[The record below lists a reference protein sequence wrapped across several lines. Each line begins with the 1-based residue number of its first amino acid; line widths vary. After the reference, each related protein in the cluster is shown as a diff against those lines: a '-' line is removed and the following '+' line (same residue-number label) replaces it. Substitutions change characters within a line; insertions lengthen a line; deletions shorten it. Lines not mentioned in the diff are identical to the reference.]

1 MRLVICDDHRLLLD
15 TLGAALAGRGYT
27 VAALVTTAADAVAA
41 VRDNDPDIAIVDVHL
56 AAGSGLAAAA
66 EIVRAHPRTKV
77 LMLSASPDAE
87 LVRAALEIGAAGFV
101 RKDQSV
107 DGIVR
112 RLEQVADGEAA
123 FDLVVLRR
131 AVSAPTASGAAQQLA
146 RQLSKRE
153 REVLALLVE
162 GRATSEMASELHI
175 ADSTARTHVQNV
187 LVKLGA
193 HSRLQAAAIAAQ
205 TGLLDLLVQRGP

>member
-15 TLGAALAGRGYT
+15 TLGSALAGRGYT
-27 VAALVTTAADAVAA
+27 INALVTTAEAVVES
-41 VRDNDPDIAIVDVHL
+41 VRDGDPDIAIIDVHL

-66 EIVRAHPRTKV
+66 EIVRDHPRTKV
-77 LMLSASPDAE
+77 LMLSASPDADV
-87 LVRAALEIGAAGFV
+87 VRVALEVGAAGFV

-131 AVSAPTASGAAQQLA
+131 AVSAPAEGGAAQRLA
-146 RQLSKRE
+146 RQLSPRE
-153 REVLALLVE
+153 REVLAMLVDGHDTAE
-162 GRATSEMASELHI
+162 IAVALCI

-193 HSRLQAAAIAAQ
+193 HSRLQAVSIAVQ
-205 TGLLDLLVQRGP
+205 MGLLDLFV

>member
-15 TLGAALAGRGYT
+15 TLGAALVGRGYT

-41 VRDNDPDIAIVDVHL
+41 VRDNDPDIAIIDVHL
-56 AAGSGLAAAA
+56 TAGSGLAAAA
-66 EIVRAHPRTKV
+66 EIVRAHPQTKV

-112 RLEQVADGEAA
+112 RLEQVAAGEAA

-131 AVSAPTASGAAQQLA
+131 AVSAPAASGAAQQLA